1 MADATLLNHT
11 GARDVTLNE
20 LALIEAPP
28 PTQTWFPIAHFDVFR
43 AVDQTLQSAGYTVRK
58 QQFSL
63 ARDNHRFFGVLDLE
77 SRIIDG
83 ISMAVG
89 IRNSTDKSFPI
100 GMTVG
105 SRVFVCDNLAFHGEI
120 VIAKKHTRFGE
131 NRYREG
137 ISKAVASLGQY
148 QDAQAAWI
156 ERLRRTTLPRETAD
170 SLILRSYEEELIGAR
185 TLPVLLQEWR
195 KPSFIEFS
203 DETAW
208 SLWNAFTRA
217 IGLTEQTRNP
227 AKAAHTTIKL
237 QRLFQPEIIDATFER
252 KPALAGHDASGARWE
267 NAEPAGLV
275 TEGLDEI
282 GDTGNRDLQEGS

>member
-1 MADATLLNHT
+1 MPEATLLNHV
-11 GARDVTLNE
+11 GAREVSLNQ
-20 LALIEAPP
+20 LALIDAPP
-28 PTQTWFPIAHFDVFR
+28 PTKTWYPVAHFDVFR
-43 AVDQTLQSAGYTVRK
+43 AVNDTLRSAGYEVRK
-58 QQFSL
+58 QKFSL
-63 ARDNHRFFGVLDLE
+63 ARDNHRFFGVLDLTN
-77 SRIIDG
+77 RIMDG
-83 ISMAVG
+83 ISLAVG

-131 NRYREG
+131 ERYREG

-148 QDAQAAWI
+148 QDAQAEWI
-156 ERLRRTTLPRETAD
+156 NRLQARRLTRHEAD
-170 SLILRSYEEELIGAR
+170 SIILRSYEENLIGAR
-185 TLPVLLQEWR
+185 TLPLLLQEWR
-195 KPSFIEFS
+195 KPTFIEFS

-237 QRLFQPEIIDATFER
+237 QRLLSPEVIDAEFEVR
-252 KPALAGHDASGARWE
+252 PESEADL
-267 NAEPAGLV
+267 AEPILLEA
-275 TEGLDEI
+275 D
-282 GDTGNRDLQEGS
+282 Q